1 MGPLS
6 CGELTLSA
14 LIQFTVGFADPQ
26 AIAEAQRPFRFR
38 APRRED
44 MQVDIR
50 VWPCQHAVLVPA
62 GVPGHQ
68 PVALEL
74 QVGNV
79 RGLLGRVGDNKED
92 VDDRLRR
99 EPGTDVDPTCSSRS
113 TRFPSTERIRAA
125 SRSYSLGHSAS

>member
-1 MGPLS
+1 
-6 CGELTLSA
+6 
-14 LIQFTVGFADPQ
+14 
-26 AIAEAQRPFRFR
+26 
-38 APRRED
+38 

-92 VDDRLRR
+92 VEDRLRR
-99 EPGTDVDPTCSSRS
+99 EPRDRCRSPRVLAGAPGFRAPSGYVPPPAHTASATPGRSSRAGPD
-113 TRFPSTERIRAA
+113 R
-125 SRSYSLGHSAS
+125 